1 MLPWDELAD
10 RNNRA
15 MVYLLKKEREEQEKE
30 DHAVKLLG
38 IAVGLLWLGAI
49 VLFVMLYYA

>member
-1 MLPWDELAD
+1 
-10 RNNRA
+10 

-49 VLFVMLYYA
+49 VLFVMLWYS